1 MMVPPSRREEQ
12 MQSVASEPPAPVVT
26 IASLYGAGGKAIGP
40 RVAERLGVPFLDR
53 AIPRSVAERVGL
65 TEDAVAASDEGPRSG
80 IDRLLSNLA
89 RVGDA
94 TTASGRDVER
104 VHLEERRMRA
114 EIEAFLAEASHFGGV
129 VLGRGGAVVLRSVPG
144 VLHVY
149 LRGSKDDRIARVME
163 LQGVDRGTAERRVR
177 LNDAARKEYVRLAYG
192 VDGEDPSLYHLMVE
206 TAALGIDACVA
217 LIVTASGLRLD
228 QAARAATAG

>member
-1 MMVPPSRREEQ
+1 MVRAVSREEQ
-12 MQSVASEPPAPVVT
+12 MELGASERPAPVVT

-114 EIEAFLAEASHFGGV
+114 EIEAFLAEASHAGGV

-144 VLHVY
+144 ALHVH
-149 LRGSKDDRIARVME
+149 LGGSTDERVARVMR
-163 LQGVDRGTAERRVR
+163 LQGVDRRTAERRVR
-177 LNDAARKEYVRLAYG
+177 LNDAARMEYVRVAYG
-192 VDGEDPSLYHLMVE
+192 VDGENPSLYHLMVE
-206 TAALGIDACVA
+206 TAAFGIDACVD
-217 LIVTASGLRLD
+217 LIVTASSLRLD
-228 QAARAATAG
+228 QVARVAAG